1 VTHRTVPRVRR
12 GGHPLRAGGARAR
25 SWALVWGLAL
35 ALLAAQ
41 ALGLAHRMAHGGPAG
56 HGTAFSAVNSVGA
69 ECAHSARNC
78 HSGHSALSAHS
89 AHSNPIA
96 HSAPSAH
103 SAHSHSLFDGHAPGD
118 AECRLLDALWADGIA
133 PVATAA
139 LPPRPSTEAPATAS
153 GPAAPPHPVAA
164 YLARAPPR
172 A

>member
-1 VTHRTVPRVRR
+1 MTHRTVPRVRR
-12 GGHPLRAGGARAR
+12 GGHPLRAGGAGAR

-56 HGTAFSAVNSVGA
+56 HGPAFSAVHSVGA

-78 HSGHSALSAHS
+78 HSGHSGHS
-89 AHSNPIA
+89 G

-103 SAHSHSLFDGHAPGD
+103 GHGLFDGHAPGD
-118 AECRLLDALWADGIA
+118 AECRLLDPLWADGIA

-139 LPPRPSTEAPATAS
+139 LPPRPSTEALATAS
-153 GPAAPPHPVAA
+153 GHAAPRRPFAA
-164 YLARAPPR
+164 YRARAPPR

>member
-41 ALGLAHRMAHGGPAG
+41 ALGLAHRMAHGGPAC
-56 HGTAFSAVNSVGA
+56 HGPAFSAVNSVGA

-78 HSGHSALSAHS
+78 HSGHSA
-89 AHSNPIA
+89 

-103 SAHSHSLFDGHAPGD
+103 GHSLFDGHAPGD
-118 AECRLLDALWADGIA
+118 AECRLLDPLWADGIA

-139 LPPRPSTEAPATAS
+139 LAPRPSTEALATAS
-153 GPAAPPHPVAA
+153 GPAAPRRPVAA
-164 YLARAPPR
+164 YRARPPPYG
-172 A
+172 